1 MTHAGDSC
9 MRPLRRVYLAGP
21 QYAEEYRRRAA
32 ALVRGS
38 GWEPV
43 DPMRR
48 DFRGRT
54 QGHEAEIVDGDLA
67 EIESCDA
74 VLAAFTSPDE
84 GTAMEAWY
92 AHSLGK
98 RVIVYT
104 GGTPPHPWTV
114 YVAEVVHAELERAVG
129 ALGEGRAGA

>member
-1 MTHAGDSC
+1 MSASRATGAGT
-9 MRPLRRVYLAGP
+9 RRVYLAGP
-21 QYAEEYRRRAA
+21 PYAEEYRRRAD
-32 ALVRGS
+32 ALAREA

-54 QGHEAEIVDGDLA
+54 QGKEAEIVEGDLA
-67 EIESCDA
+67 EIESCEA

-92 AHSLGK
+92 AHTLGK
-98 RVIVYT
+98 RVVAYT

-114 YVAEVVHAELERAVG
+114 YVADAIHHDLEGAVRA
-129 ALGEGRAGA
+129 LSRR

>member
-1 MTHAGDSC
+1 V
-9 MRPLRRVYLAGP
+9 RVYLAGP
-21 QYAEEYRRRAA
+21 PYAEEYRRRAE
-32 ALVRGS
+32 ALVREA

-54 QGHEAEIVDGDLA
+54 EGNEREIVEGDLA
-67 EIESCDA
+67 EIESCQ
-74 VLAAFTSPDE
+74 VLLAAFTAPDE
-84 GTAMEAWY
+84 GTSMEAWY

-98 RVIVYT
+98 RVVVYT

-114 YVAEVVHAELERAVG
+114 YVADEVHPDLESAVSALG
-129 ALGEGRAGA
+129 ALPAAVKGPPPADR

>member
-1 MTHAGDSC
+1 M
-9 MRPLRRVYLAGP
+9 YLAGP
-21 QYAEEYRRRAA
+21 PYADEYRRRAA
-32 ALVRGS
+32 RLVQER

-54 QGHEAEIVDGDLA
+54 HGNEAEIVTGDLA
-67 EIESCDA
+67 DIDTCDA

-92 AHSLGK
+92 AHSRGK
-98 RVIVYT
+98 RVIAYT

-114 YVAEVVHAELERAVG
+114 YVAESTSADLERAVE
-129 ALGEGRAGA
+129 ALAGG

>member
-1 MTHAGDSC
+1 MLAGAAGDLC
-9 MRPLRRVYLAGP
+9 GGCIWPGRRMPRNIAG
-21 QYAEEYRRRAA
+21 ARRCSFAA
-32 ALVRGS
+32 SVGS
-38 GWEPV
+38 RLIRCGATSEGE
-43 DPMRR
+43 RS
-48 DFRGRT
+48 
-54 QGHEAEIVDGDLA
+54 HEAEIVEGDLA

-98 RVIVYT
+98 RVIAYT

-114 YVAEVVHAELERAVG
+114 YVADAVHTELERAVG

>member
-1 MTHAGDSC
+1 
-9 MRPLRRVYLAGP
+9 VYLAGP
-21 QYAEEYRRRAA
+21 PYAEEYRRRAE
-32 ALVRGS
+32 ALVRQL

-54 QGHEAEIVDGDLA
+54 VGREAEIVEGDLA

-92 AHSLGK
+92 AHGLGK
-98 RVIVYT
+98 LVVAYT
-104 GGTPPHPWTV
+104 GGKPPHPWTA
-114 YVAEVVHAELERAVG
+114 YVADVISDDLERAVL
-129 ALGEGRAGA
+129 ALRDR